1 MAAIKA
7 ILLGLALAITAIC
20 GWTLMTLP
28 CLPLLFISVPA
39 YRFMNDCSLQLW
51 YKVVPVS
58 DAVLT
63 VCLLY
68 MYCISIL
75 YYITRLLTISL
86 LPHYTVLTI

>member
-1 MAAIKA
+1 MAALKA
-7 ILLGLALAITAIC
+7 IILGLALAITAIC

-58 DAVLT
+58 YAL
-63 VCLLY
+63 
-68 MYCISIL
+68 
-75 YYITRLLTISL
+75 
-86 LPHYTVLTI
+86 